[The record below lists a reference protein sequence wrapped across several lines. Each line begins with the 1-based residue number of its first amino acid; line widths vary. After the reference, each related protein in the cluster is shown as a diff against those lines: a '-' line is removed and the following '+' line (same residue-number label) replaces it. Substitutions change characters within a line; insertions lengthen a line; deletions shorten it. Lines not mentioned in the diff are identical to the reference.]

1 MHYVE
6 TVLFLCGLVTGLQ
19 KGEGGMGAYY
29 LAIDIGASSGRHILA
44 HKEEGLL
51 RLEEVHRFPN
61 GMYEKDG
68 EKCWDF
74 DALFGEIKTGL
85 KKCKEIGKIPES
97 VGVDTWGVD
106 FVLLDENDKVLGNT
120 VGYRDDRNFGMD
132 EEVYGIIPEDE
143 LYARTGIQK
152 AVFNTIYQLMAVKKG
167 HPEYLEK
174 AKTFLMT
181 PDYFHYLLSGIKSNE
196 YTEATTSQLINPRTK
211 EWDLELIERLG
222 YPVEMF
228 QKVSM
233 PGTVLGDL
241 SAEVQA
247 EVGFNCKVVLPATH
261 DTGSAVLAV
270 PSNNPDTVYI
280 SSGTWSLMG
289 VERMEA
295 DCSPESKLHNFTN
308 EGGYQYRFRYLKNI
322 MGLWMIQSVKK
333 ELKEEQGLDLS
344 FGEIC
349 GEAAKQT
356 ISSLVDCN
364 DDRFLAP
371 DNMIREVQAACADSG
386 QQVPVTYGEIASVIY
401 NSLAKCYGDTI
412 EEIQEITGKK
422 YDSINIVGGG
432 SNAEYLN
439 ELTAR
444 YTGRKVYAGPTEATA
459 IGNVMVQM
467 MAGGELKDLEEARDC
482 VFESFAVKTYNP

>member
-1 MHYVE
+1 
-6 TVLFLCGLVTGLQ
+6 
-19 KGEGGMGAYY
+19 MGAYY

-44 HKEEGLL
+44 HMESGKLI
-51 RLEEVHRFPN
+51 LEEMHRFPN
-61 GMYEKDG
+61 GLCDRDG
-68 EKCWDF
+68 EKCWDYE
-74 DALFGEIKTGL
+74 ALFNEIKTGL
-85 KKCKEIGKIPES
+85 RKCKEAGKLPVS

-106 FVLLDENDKVLGNT
+106 FVLLDENDEVLGNT
-120 VGYRDDRNFGMD
+120 VGYRDDRTQGMD
-132 EEVYGIIPEDE
+132 DEVYKIIPEEE

-152 AVFNTIYQLMAVKKG
+152 AIFNSIYQLMAVKKG
-167 HPEYLEK
+167 HPEYLEA
-174 AKTFLMT
+174 AKTFLMV

-196 YTEATTSQLINPRTK
+196 YTEATTGQLVNPETK

-222 YPVEMF
+222 YPAEIF
-228 QKVSM
+228 QKISV
-233 PGTVLGDL
+233 PGTVIGDL
-241 SAEVQA
+241 RPELQE

-295 DCSPESKLHNFTN
+295 DCSPESKKHNFTN

-333 ELKEEQGLDLS
+333 EMKEEKGLDWS
-344 FGEIC
+344 YGEIC
-349 GEAAKQT
+349 EDASRQT

-371 DNMIREVQAACADSG
+371 DSMIQEIQKACRESG
-386 QQVPVTYGEIASVIY
+386 QQIPESYGEIASVIY

-412 EEIQEITGKK
+412 SEIQEMTGKT
-422 YDSINIVGGG
+422 YDSISVVGGG

-439 ELTAR
+439 VLTAE
-444 YTGRKVYAGPTEATA
+444 YTGRTVYAGPTEATA
-459 IGNVMVQM
+459 IGNIMVQM
-467 MAGGELKDLEEARDC
+467 MANGELENLNTARDC
-482 VFESFAVKTYNP
+482 VFHSFEVKTYEKE

>member
-1 MHYVE
+1 
-6 TVLFLCGLVTGLQ
+6 
-19 KGEGGMGAYY
+19 MGAYY

-44 HKEEGLL
+44 HMESGKLI
-51 RLEEVHRFPN
+51 LEEMHRFPN
-61 GMYEKDG
+61 GLCDRDG
-68 EKCWDF
+68 EKCWDYE
-74 DALFGEIKTGL
+74 ALFNEIKAGL
-85 KKCKEIGKIPES
+85 RKCKEAGKLPVS

-106 FVLLDENDKVLGNT
+106 FVLLDENDEVLGNT
-120 VGYRDDRNFGMD
+120 VGYRDDRTQGMD
-132 EEVYGIIPEDE
+132 DEVYKIIPEEE

-152 AVFNTIYQLMAVKKG
+152 AIFNSIYQLMAVKKG
-167 HPEYLEK
+167 HPEYLEA
-174 AKTFLMT
+174 AKTFLMV

-196 YTEATTSQLINPRTK
+196 YTEATTGQLVNPETK

-222 YPVEMF
+222 YPAEIF
-228 QKVSM
+228 QKISV
-233 PGTVLGDL
+233 PGTVIGDL
-241 SAEVQA
+241 RPELQE

-295 DCSPESKLHNFTN
+295 DCSPESKKHNFTN

-333 ELKEEQGLDLS
+333 EMKEEKGLDWS
-344 FGEIC
+344 YGEIC
-349 GEAAKQT
+349 EDASRQT

-371 DNMIREVQAACADSG
+371 DSMIQEIQKACRESG
-386 QQVPVTYGEIASVIY
+386 QQIPESYGEIASVIY

-412 EEIQEITGKK
+412 SEIQEMTGKT
-422 YDSINIVGGG
+422 YDSISVVGGG

-439 ELTAR
+439 VLTAE
-444 YTGRKVYAGPTEATA
+444 YTGRTVYAGPTEATA
-459 IGNVMVQM
+459 IGNIMVQM
-467 MAGGELKDLEEARDC
+467 MANGELENLNTARDC
-482 VFESFAVKTYNP
+482 VFHSFEVKTYEKE

>member
-1 MHYVE
+1 
-6 TVLFLCGLVTGLQ
+6 
-19 KGEGGMGAYY
+19 MGAYY

-44 HKEEGLL
+44 HMEGGKLI
-51 RLEEVHRFPN
+51 LEEMHRFPN
-61 GMYEKDG
+61 GLCDRDG
-68 EKCWDF
+68 EKCWDYE
-74 DALFGEIKTGL
+74 ALFNEIKTGL
-85 KKCKEIGKIPES
+85 RKCKEAGKLPVS

-106 FVLLDENDKVLGNT
+106 FVLLDENDEVLGNT
-120 VGYRDDRNFGMD
+120 VGYRDDRTQGMD
-132 EEVYGIIPEDE
+132 DEVYKIIPEEE

-152 AVFNTIYQLMAVKKG
+152 AIFNSIYQLMAVKKG
-167 HPEYLEK
+167 HPEYLEA
-174 AKTFLMT
+174 AKTFLMV

-196 YTEATTSQLINPRTK
+196 YTEATTGQLVNPETK

-222 YPVEMF
+222 YPTEIF
-228 QKVSM
+228 QKISV
-233 PGTVLGDL
+233 PGTVIGELRPAL
-241 SAEVQA
+241 QE

-295 DCSPESKLHNFTN
+295 DCSPESKKHNFTN

-333 ELKEEQGLDLS
+333 EMKEEKGLDWS
-344 FGEIC
+344 YGEIC
-349 GEAAKQT
+349 EDASRQT

-371 DNMIREVQAACADSG
+371 DSMIQEIQKACRESG
-386 QQVPVTYGEIASVIY
+386 QQIPESYGEIASVIY

-412 EEIQEITGKK
+412 SEIQEMTGKT
-422 YDSINIVGGG
+422 YDSISVVGGG

-439 ELTAR
+439 VLTAE
-444 YTGRKVYAGPTEATA
+444 YTGRTVYAGPTEATA
-459 IGNVMVQM
+459 IGNIMVQM
-467 MAGGELKDLEEARDC
+467 MANGELENLNTARDC
-482 VFESFAVKTYNP
+482 VFHSFEVKTYEKE